1 MIRWMLAA
9 LLCLA
14 GSALVAAAPAPTKA
28 PKPLLAQVQRM
39 GELLRDSSAVLVAD
53 STMVQFVRPRDGDE
67 LALVVFTVE
76 GFGGGNSHT
85 QYFAVFNAEKD
96 AKGKSHFSLIDFL
109 PIAGK
114 GWRGIDNL
122 NAKVT
127 RNQKAGET
135 FMAIDALEV
144 AGNDAPNFPSQKV
157 TINLVLRDGRLFEQ
171 KLR

>member
-1 MIRWMLAA
+1 MRWMLAA

-14 GSALVAAAPAPTKA
+14 SSALVAAAPAPIKA
-28 PKPLLAQVQRM
+28 PKPLLAQVQRL
-39 GELLRDSSAVLVAD
+39 GELLRDSSAVWVAD
-53 STMVQFVRPRDGDE
+53 STLVQFVKPHDGDE

-76 GFGGGNSHT
+76 GFGGGNNHT

-96 AKGKSHFSLIDFL
+96 AKGKLHYSLIDFM

-114 GWRGIDNL
+114 GWRGIANL

-127 RNQKAGET
+127 RNQQGSET
-135 FMAIDALEV
+135 YMAIDAFEV
-144 AGNDAPNFPSQKV
+144 AGNDAPNFPSKKV
-157 TINLVLRDGRLFEQ
+157 TINLVLKDGRLIEQ